1 MTAKTGTSASPTPPA
16 VVAAWI
22 DVAERRDAEGIAPL
36 LADDVVFQSP
46 AVFKPQAGKAITVKY
61 LQAALAVLN
70 NESFRYEN
78 MWFAERSAVL
88 EFALVLDGIHV
99 NGVDII
105 FWNER
110 GLITEFRV
118 MVRPLKGL
126 NTVIPH
132 MAARLQAE

>member
-1 MTAKTGTSASPTPPA
+1 MSATPAIPPVIA
-16 VVAAWI
+16 RWI

-36 LADDVVFQSP
+36 LADNVVFQSP
-46 AVFKPQAGKAITVKY
+46 AVFKPQEGKAITVKY

-70 NESFRYEN
+70 NETFHYVN
-78 MWFAERSAVL
+78 KWFAERSAVL
-88 EFALVLDGIHV
+88 EFALELDGMHV

-105 FWNER
+105 LWNEA

-118 MVRPLKGL
+118 MVRPLKAL

-132 MAARLQAE
+132 MAARLQAA